1 MVCNEKWKVD
11 AKFDDVADI
20 LPGKENVHIK
30 VRVLRLWKFPAFLN
44 PCKSSSLEMV
54 LVDEKVNDIYNYVS
68 YIWLYF
74 IYGYT
79 FIYRCILY
87 IMIC

>member
-1 MVCNEKWKVD
+1 
-11 AKFDDVADI
+11 
-20 LPGKENVHIK
+20 
-30 VRVLRLWKFPAFLN
+30 LWKFPAFLN
-44 PCKSSSLEMV
+44 PCEFSSLEMV
-54 LVDEKVNDIYNYVS
+54 LVDEKVHDIYNYVS